1 MSVEDQGSSARAILY
16 AFLANLGI
24 ALAKSWAAIY
34 THSGSMLA
42 EAIHSFADCG
52 NQVLLYV
59 GLRQSQRPPDA
70 EHPLGYGKSSYFW
83 SFIVALL
90 LFSVGGLVSIYEGWH
105 KFADPEPLSAAW
117 IALAVLGVSM
127 ALETF
132 SLFGAL
138 REIRKLTRGRSLMQW
153 LKTTRNAELVVVLG
167 EDCAALLGL
176 GLAFISVLLAVLTG
190 NPLFDAIGSM
200 VIGVVLI
207 VIAFWMALRIRTLLI
222 GRSAEEDVRLGIE
235 QIIKEDPNIEALL
248 NAITLQVGPKIMLA
262 AKIRMRAAMPIEE
275 AVACINALER
285 RMHAKF
291 PEIGWCFIEPDV
303 TD

>member
-1 MSVEDQGSSARAILY
+1 MSVEDHGSSARAILY
-16 AFLANLGI
+16 AFLANFGI
-24 ALAKSWAAIY
+24 ALAKSWAAIV

-59 GLRQSQRPPDA
+59 GLRQSQRSPDA

-90 LFSVGGLVSIYEGWH
+90 LFSVGGLVSVYEGWH
-105 KFADPEPLSAAW
+105 KLAEPEPLSAPW
-117 IALAVLGVSM
+117 IAFAVLGVSM
-127 ALETF
+127 LLETF

-138 REIRKLTRGRSLMQW
+138 REIHKLRRGRSLMSW
-153 LKTTRNAELVVVLG
+153 LSTTRNAELVVVLG

-176 GLAFISVLLAVLTG
+176 SLAFIFVLLAVLTG
-190 NPLFDAIGSM
+190 NAVFDAIGSM
-200 VIGVVLI
+200 AVGAVLI
-207 VIAFWMALRIRTLLI
+207 VVAFWMALRIRTLLI
-222 GRSAEEDVRLGIE
+222 GRSAEEDIRLGIE
-235 QIIKEDPNIEALL
+235 QIIREDRKIEALL

-262 AKIRMRAAMPIEE
+262 AKVRMRAAMPIEE
-275 AVACINALER
+275 AVASINALELR
-285 RMHAKF
+285 LHAKF